1 MRQPENRFA
10 QPVSGCLCMV
20 ATHCNPVG
28 NLIARRLADIA
39 VTIRTTPRLAASHRR
54 AITEIFTPKA
64 A

>member
-1 MRQPENRFA
+1 
-10 QPVSGCLCMV
+10 MV

-39 VTIRTTPRLAASHRR
+39 VTIRTIPRLAASHRR
-54 AITEIFTPKA
+54 AITEIFAPEA